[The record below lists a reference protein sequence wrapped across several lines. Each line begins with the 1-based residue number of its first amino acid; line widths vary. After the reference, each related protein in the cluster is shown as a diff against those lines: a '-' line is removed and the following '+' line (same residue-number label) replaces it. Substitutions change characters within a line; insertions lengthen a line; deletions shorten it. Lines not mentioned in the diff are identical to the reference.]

1 MIDSDDYMH
10 SDLLTERQKTAVL
23 WAEHVT
29 LNTAKRRND
38 VFEQV
43 SAQFSEAEIVELTL
57 VCGMFNLFNR
67 LADSLHID
75 ITDHDVDRI
84 KGSART
90 DPEVV
95 KGYLQNLLDTWPET
109 FPESSDD

>member
-1 MIDSDDYMH
+1 MH
-10 SDLLTERQKTAVL
+10 SDLLTDRQKAAVL

-29 LNTAKRRND
+29 RNTARRRDD

-43 SAQFSEAEIVELTL
+43 KAQFSEAEIVELTL

-75 ITDHDVDRI
+75 ITEHDVDLIR
-84 KGSART
+84 SSVRM

-95 KGYLQNLLDTWPET
+95 RGYLQSILDTWPEN
-109 FPESSDD
+109 FPEPSKD